1 MLGSKSMMGLM
12 FIFVT
17 FTILSLIV
25 EGLWLGNTENNAV
38 DWLTSFNTMG
48 HSWFAFPIVV
58 GDFFTKGLP
67 AMLTWDYSF
76 LDSTWGSIVRW
87 ILSCTIS
94 LGVVW
99 TFLQLTMPI
108 IGQAV
113 SAIAGGLTSL
123 VRR

>member
-1 MLGSKSMMGLM
+1 MLGAKSMMGLM

-25 EGLWLGNTENNAV
+25 EGVWLGNTENSAI
-38 DWLTSFNTMG
+38 DWLTKFDVIG
-48 HSWFAFPIVV
+48 ESWFVFPVILR
-58 GDFFTKGLP
+58 DFFIKGLP

-76 LDSTWGSIVRW
+76 FDNSWGSIVRW
-87 ILSCTIS
+87 ILSCTVS

-99 TFLQLTMPI
+99 TFLQLTLPI

-113 SAIAGGLTSL
+113 ASIVGGLTSL